1 MLYERSFSYL
11 LVFVG
16 LVLLV
21 GIRQLANA
29 AVISITWNDN
39 SINED
44 GFRVERRIGAAGTY
58 QRLADVGTNVVTYTD
73 NSVSN
78 STTYCYRVAAF
89 NSRGSSSYSN
99 ENCATTPTVTTTP
112 TTPTTPTASFT
123 VAVSR
128 TGNGRG
134 TVTSSP
140 AGIKC
145 SNDCSE
151 AYAQGTVVILTAVA
165 ANGSIFAGW
174 SGSADCTD
182 GKVTVNN
189 DLTCIAAFNPALVTS
204 WPKRTAGVSSSSAQ
218 PDKIGV
224 YRPSTGEWFLDL
236 NGNAAWEGCEID
248 SCVQLFTGAD
258 ALPLVGD
265 WNGSGVTKLGL
276 FAHDSSEWF
285 LDANG
290 NGIWDG
296 CKVDICSQSFGVAKD
311 LPLVGKWKK
320 ANEDRIAIF
329 RPSENKWHL
338 DFNGNETLQSCKID
352 KCPEFSIFEAG
363 DVPVSGDWTGRGI
376 SQLGLFRPS
385 TGEWF
390 LDRRKNR
397 GWNSCKKDVC
407 ISSFGK
413 SGDLPLTGDWDG
425 TGISKVGV
433 FRPSTS
439 EWFLDLNGNGKWDGP
454 TVDGYIAGYGQVGDM
469 PVVGKW

>member
-112 TTPTTPTASFT
+112 TTPTTPTANFT

-165 ANGSIFAGW
+165 ANGSILPAGQEVPTAPMAK
-174 SGSADCTD
+174 SR
-182 GKVTVNN
+182 
-189 DLTCIAAFNPALVTS
+189 LTLIS
-204 WPKRTAGVSSSSAQ
+204 
-218 PDKIGV
+218 
-224 YRPSTGEWFLDL
+224 
-236 NGNAAWEGCEID
+236 
-248 SCVQLFTGAD
+248 
-258 ALPLVGD
+258 
-265 WNGSGVTKLGL
+265 
-276 FAHDSSEWF
+276 
-285 LDANG
+285 
-290 NGIWDG
+290 
-296 CKVDICSQSFGVAKD
+296 
-311 LPLVGKWKK
+311 
-320 ANEDRIAIF
+320 
-329 RPSENKWHL
+329 
-338 DFNGNETLQSCKID
+338 
-352 KCPEFSIFEAG
+352 
-363 DVPVSGDWTGRGI
+363 PV
-376 SQLGLFRPS
+376 
-385 TGEWF
+385 
-390 LDRRKNR
+390 
-397 GWNSCKKDVC
+397 
-407 ISSFGK
+407 
-413 SGDLPLTGDWDG
+413 
-425 TGISKVGV
+425 
-433 FRPSTS
+433 
-439 EWFLDLNGNGKWDGP
+439 
-454 TVDGYIAGYGQVGDM
+454 
-469 PVVGKW
+469 